1 MRDNETILS
10 RDVHDKTILGEWYV
24 HLRNLKINE
33 KNMKH
38 KCYAWTELIRS
49 FHRCFIKFLT

>member
-24 HLRNLKINE
+24 QLRSLKINE
-33 KNMKH
+33 KNTKH
-38 KCYAWTELIRS
+38 KCYTWTELIRS
-49 FHRCFIKFLT
+49 FHHCFIKFLT